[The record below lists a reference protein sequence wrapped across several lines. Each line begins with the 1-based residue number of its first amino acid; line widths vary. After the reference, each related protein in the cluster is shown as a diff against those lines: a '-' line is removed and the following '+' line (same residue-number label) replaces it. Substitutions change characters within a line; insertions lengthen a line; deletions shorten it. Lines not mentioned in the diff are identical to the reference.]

1 MSVEGEQEG
10 IKQELFHVAQ
20 GEMIALDREDG
31 FFMVASGSFILFK
44 RNTRADSEF
53 RTQRRISTIHPG
65 GILLGNFS
73 PDDSGYLSEALA
85 VEGCEIRFVPFDN
98 LAAGSSDL
106 DRLVGRLHSL

>member
-44 RNTRADSEF
+44 RNTRADIF
-53 RTQRRISTIHPG
+53 LRTTLVTCLK
-65 GILLGNFS
+65 LL
-73 PDDSGYLSEALA
+73 L
-85 VEGCEIRFVPFDN
+85 
-98 LAAGSSDL
+98 
-106 DRLVGRLHSL
+106 